1 MQPGKTESH
10 SVGNSVP
17 RYHFNNYCHS
27 GHADWSGCR
36 KCGLSVGRRYVA
48 LRRDGTHL
56 FGGTNPVKLLFIG
69 EGPELVDT
77 FTGRPFTGV
86 SGRLV
91 DGLLAQTRHSIQ
103 YCMTNLVGCM
113 TRDVVKLH
121 GTDGKEIYCAD
132 QDEATEAIETV
143 GATIEAL
150 NYGRSPSKAEA
161 TICSPHID
169 ELIAS
174 FKPKGVVY
182 LGLLPMAYYRCS
194 LPYIKLFGF
203 STNKFMKQEY
213 KLLEVKREARKLLEF
228 IKELSPCFS

>member
-1 MQPGKTESH
+1 
-10 SVGNSVP
+10 
-17 RYHFNNYCHS
+17 
-27 GHADWSGCR
+27 
-36 KCGLSVGRRYVA
+36 
-48 LRRDGTHL
+48 
-56 FGGTNPVKLLFIG
+56 
-69 EGPELVDT
+69 
-77 FTGRPFTGV
+77 
-86 SGRLV
+86 
-91 DGLLAQTRHSIQ
+91 
-103 YCMTNLVGCM
+103 MTNLVGCV
-113 TRDVVKLH
+113 TRDVVRLY
-121 GTDGKEIYCAD
+121 GPDGKEIYCAD
-132 QDEATEAIETV
+132 QDEATNAVETA
-143 GATIEAL
+143 GASIEAL

-161 TICSPHID
+161 AICSLHID